1 MTNFLQATTLIF
13 GHSDS
18 SISRNI
24 YAKINFK
31 IICDTGVLEI
41 IWGVIYCQYSMS
53 ELNYY
58 KLLIMAEE
66 IQTLNTSHSMLSGSK
81 EQKTIQVLRTAPYV
95 TIQCLSLCTNWPY
108 AQKWSNHGPRREGWI
123 YRLPF
128 PMCSTLLMLCQIT
141 GPQFS
146 MLRSSHNK
154 GVYCTWPALFYW
166 KAEVVLSAWNWGS
179 RKGWPLNERG
189 LPAAWTGLIRWCH
202 RKRTLSLSRVKD
214 KIQQQLQLFSDVI
227 GWSFRTGTHS
237 SP

>member
-66 IQTLNTSHSMLSGSK
+66 IQTLNMSHSMLSGSK

-108 AQKWSNHGPRREGWI
+108 AQKWSNHSPRREGWI

-154 GVYCTWPALFYW
+154 GVYCTWLALFYW
-166 KAEVVLSAWNWGS
+166 KAEVVLSAWNWGTAS
-179 RKGWPLNERG
+179 
-189 LPAAWTGLIRWCH
+189 
-202 RKRTLSLSRVKD
+202 
-214 KIQQQLQLFSDVI
+214 QLQQKRMTFK
-227 GWSFRTGTHS
+227 WERS
-237 SP
+237 SCCMNWLD